1 MMERADIYY
10 DFLEYMKSNGRH
22 HYRLQNNTGCSS
34 VMNVGTHNVTREF
47 VSFVTSDY
55 LGFTQHPK
63 VKQAAIEGVEK
74 YGTGTAATPLIGDII
89 LTTTIWRLKL
99 LPFWTFSGRSR
110 NFYNR
115 IHNKQCDFTNPVA
128 ERRYCDCRYGSSCK
142 CI

>member
-1 MMERADIYY
+1 MDINFSTATFKDFENIPGFDMMERADIYY

-74 YGTGTAATPLIGDII
+74 YGTGTAATTVAARGGPQ
-89 LTTTIWRLKL
+89 
-99 LPFWTFSGRSR
+99 PPSGP
-110 NFYNR
+110 
-115 IHNKQCDFTNPVA
+115 TA
-128 ERRYCDCRYGSSCK
+128 
-142 CI
+142 

>member
-1 MMERADIYY
+1 MDINFSTATFKDFENIPGFDMMERADIYY

-74 YGTGTAATPLIGDII
+74 YGTGTAATPLIGGYYSYHNDLEAKIASF
-89 LTTTIWRLKL
+89 LDVLRMKL
-99 LPFWTFSGRSR
+99 
-110 NFYNR
+110 
-115 IHNKQCDFTNPVA
+115 
-128 ERRYCDCRYGSSCK
+128 
-142 CI
+142 